1 MKLLP
6 SFLILRYCLKHKL
19 DQEKGVSAIAALED
33 RVHVAV
39 GDGLGRILLVQA
51 SGDAAEQQQRR
62 LVATRVHWH
71 SLPVASL
78 REEGRHKF
86 IDYFTVMNW
95 L

>member
-1 MKLLP
+1 M
-6 SFLILRYCLKHKL
+6 
-19 DQEKGVSAIAALED
+19 SAIAALED

-51 SGDAAEQQQRR
+51 SGDAAAGKQK

-78 REEGRHKF
+78 REEERQKRF
-86 IDYFTVMNW
+86 IENDVI
-95 L
+95 